1 MPEDE
6 DGELPE
12 RDIDEE
18 CDDPDEWRDACDDPP
33 AWGDD
38 DG

>member
-6 DGELPE
+6 DGFLPS
-12 RDIDEE
+12 DADV
-18 CDDPDEWRDACDDPP
+18 DDPDEWRDACDDPV
-33 AWGDD
+33 WGDD